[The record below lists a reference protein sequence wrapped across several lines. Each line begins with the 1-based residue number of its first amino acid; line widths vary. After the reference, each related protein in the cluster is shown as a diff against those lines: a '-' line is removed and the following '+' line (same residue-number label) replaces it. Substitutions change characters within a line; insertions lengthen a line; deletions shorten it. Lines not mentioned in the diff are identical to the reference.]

1 VTSRCRELLRR
12 QGTVLSLPL
21 RDGGKAV
28 PHTQRPASRLGHP
41 CRDAEPF
48 RLSRFDRYTNEE
60 IASRLH
66 VSGKAVEYHISQALK
81 KLRLR
86 LDHLIFFIIAMVL
99 LGACA

>member
-1 VTSRCRELLRR
+1 
-12 QGTVLSLPL
+12 
-21 RDGGKAV
+21 
-28 PHTQRPASRLGHP
+28 
-41 CRDAEPF
+41 
-48 RLSRFDRYTNEE
+48 
-60 IASRLH
+60 